1 MSRVVYLIVL
11 LFLISLLGWRFYS
24 FYQEKPDYNDG
35 QVFRLEVVL
44 QEEPELSNRGQRFA
58 VTDAYNQTMYV
69 TAEAFPRFHYGQALM
84 LSGALQEKE
93 LDDGRVLFSLYYP
106 EVTRKADSDNAVI
119 GLASAIRSQSQSL
132 FENTLPPTSASL
144 LMGIVFGAKEHFPDD
159 FFDALQATG
168 VLHVIA
174 ASGMNVTFI
183 AAALLFGLGALMR
196 RQLALI
202 FGCCGI
208 VFYVFLVGFEPSIIR
223 ASIMAILAF
232 GASLLGRQHFAA
244 LAVLMSAYMML
255 LFQPGFLIDLG
266 FQLSF
271 LATLSIIYV
280 KPLIPLPQN
289 FFTES
294 ISTTLAAQLGTL
306 PLLISVFGQFGLLS
320 LLVNA
325 LVLWVVPIVM
335 LVGSLSAVIG
345 LVFPPLAQLILLLAL
360 PFLVFFEVVVRY
372 FGTSNWV
379 LNIGTIPW
387 QFGIGY
393 YLFIAA
399 WITLHKPSHKPV
411 SLRESLALEK
421 F

>member
-1 MSRVVYLIVL
+1 MIKKTVVVVSL
-11 LFLISLLGWRFYS
+11 LLISLLCWRFHA
-24 FYQEKPDYNDG
+24 FYQEKPEYSDG
-35 QVFRLEVVL
+35 QGIRLEVVL
-44 QEEPELSNRGQRFA
+44 QEEAELSNRGQQFA
-58 VTDAYNQTMYV
+58 VTDAYNQTIYV
-69 TAEAFPRFHYGQALM
+69 TAEAFPRLHYGQSLS
-84 LSGALQEKE
+84 LSGDLQKKE

-106 EVTRKADSDNAVI
+106 KVTHQVNAETVAI
-119 GLASAIRSQSQSL
+119 GLASAIRSQSQRL
-132 FENTLPPTSASL
+132 YENTLPPTSASL

-183 AAALLFGLGALMR
+183 AAALLFGLGAFLR

-202 FGCCGI
+202 LGCFGI
-208 VFYVFLVGFEPSIIR
+208 IFYVFLVGFEPSIIR

-232 GASLLGRQHFAA
+232 GASLFGRQHFAA

-271 LATLSIIYV
+271 LATLSIIFI

-294 ISTTLAAQLGTL
+294 LSTTLAAQLGTM
-306 PLLISVFGQFGLLS
+306 PLLLSVFGQFGLLS

-335 LVGSLSAVIG
+335 LVGSLSAVLNLI
-345 LVFPPLAQLILLLAL
+345 FPPLAQVIVILAL

-379 LNIGTIPW
+379 LDGSAVPW
-387 QFGIGY
+387 HFGIGY
-393 YLFIAA
+393 YLFIVA
-399 WITLHKPSHKPV
+399 WITLKKPSHKPV